1 MKKFF
6 YLSALSLGMMCSITA
21 CSDDDTTTID
31 AKNLDYTAENAS
43 SWGNY
48 MRVVA
53 QLLVND
59 ATALYDDWAVKYNE
73 GGSYAD
79 FFKNQDALT
88 SVEQLID
95 GCVDIANE
103 VGTAKIGDPYNLY
116 KAGNTEEALYAVES
130 WYSWHS
136 RDDYTNN
143 IYSIR
148 NAYYGSLDGNIN
160 ANSLSTV
167 IAGANSSLDTKI
179 KNAIQKAVKAI
190 QDIPQPFRN
199 HIPSN
204 ETVAAMDACAELES
218 ILKNDLKSYI
228 ANNSNNINT
237 DAVLN
242 PVVTQYV
249 DAVVVPTY
257 KSLKEKNDALYNA
270 VIVLADNPSNSAF
283 ETACDAWITAREPWE
298 KSEAFLFGPV
308 DEMGLDPNMDSWPL
322 DQNAIVQILNSQS
335 WSDLEWSEGDDEA
348 AVESAQNVRGF
359 HTLEFLLYKNGEPR
373 KVQ

>member
-88 SVEQLID
+88 SVQQLID

-103 VGTAKIGDPYNLY
+103 VGTAKIGDPYDLFIHN
-116 KAGNTEEALYAVES
+116 NEEKALYAVES

-136 RDDYTNN
+136 REDYRNN

-148 NAYYGSLDGNIN
+148 NAYYGTRTGAISELSLSKAVAAVN
-160 ANSLSTV
+160 AN
-167 IAGANSSLDTKI
+167 LDTEVK
-179 KNAIQKAVKAI
+179 KAI
-190 QDIPQPFRN
+190 DDAAAAIWAIPSPFRN
-199 HIPSN
+199 NINSPEAVS
-204 ETVAAMDACAELES
+204 AMEACATLEGV
-218 ILKNDLKSYI
+218 LKGSLKSCIEGIDKTVLAEVVKNYVDVVVLPTYSDLKAGNQALLMLLRHSVLLPAMLTSRLAPQHGLLLVHRGKPVRHSFLVRLPTKVLTPIWI
-228 ANNSNNINT
+228 AGHSIRM
-237 DAVLN
+237 V
-242 PVVTQYV
+242 
-249 DAVVVPTY
+249 
-257 KSLKEKNDALYNA
+257 S
-270 VIVLADNPSNSAF
+270 
-283 ETACDAWITAREPWE
+283 R
-298 KSEAFLFGPV
+298 
-308 DEMGLDPNMDSWPL
+308 DPDF
-322 DQNAIVQILNSQS
+322 
-335 WSDLEWSEGDDEA
+335 
-348 AVESAQNVRGF
+348 R
-359 HTLEFLLYKNGEPR
+359 
-373 KVQ
+373 

>member
-103 VGTAKIGDPYNLY
+103 VGTAKIGDPYDLFIHN
-116 KAGNTEEALYAVES
+116 NEEKALYAVES

-136 RDDYTNN
+136 REDYRNN

-148 NAYYGSLDGNIN
+148 NAYYGTRTGAISESSLSKAVAAVN
-160 ANSLSTV
+160 AN
-167 IAGANSSLDTKI
+167 LDTEV
-179 KNAIQKAVKAI
+179 KNAIDAAAAAI
-190 QDIPQPFRN
+190 WDIPSPFRN
-199 HIPSN
+199 NIDSPEAVS
-204 ETVAAMDACAELES
+204 AMEAFATLEGVLKGS
-218 ILKNDLKSYI
+218 LKNFI
-228 ANNSNNINT
+228 
-237 DAVLN
+237 
-242 PVVTQYV
+242 
-249 DAVVVPTY
+249 
-257 KSLKEKNDALYNA
+257 
-270 VIVLADNPSNSAF
+270 
-283 ETACDAWITAREPWE
+283 
-298 KSEAFLFGPV
+298 
-308 DEMGLDPNMDSWPL
+308 
-322 DQNAIVQILNSQS
+322 
-335 WSDLEWSEGDDEA
+335 
-348 AVESAQNVRGF
+348 
-359 HTLEFLLYKNGEPR
+359 
-373 KVQ
+373 

>member
-103 VGTAKIGDPYNLY
+103 VGTAKIGDPYDLFIHN
-116 KAGNTEEALYAVES
+116 NEEKALYAV
-130 WYSWHS
+130 
-136 RDDYTNN
+136 DCNK
-143 IYSIR
+143 
-148 NAYYGSLDGNIN
+148 
-160 ANSLSTV
+160 TV
-167 IAGANSSLDTKI
+167 LT
-179 KNAIQKAVKAI
+179 
-190 QDIPQPFRN
+190 
-199 HIPSN
+199 
-204 ETVAAMDACAELES
+204 
-218 ILKNDLKSYI
+218 ILKSVALFTCTTFTTYDNIGRVAMRTLK
-228 ANNSNNINT
+228 
-237 DAVLN
+237 
-242 PVVTQYV
+242 
-249 DAVVVPTY
+249 
-257 KSLKEKNDALYNA
+257 
-270 VIVLADNPSNSAF
+270 
-283 ETACDAWITAREPWE
+283 
-298 KSEAFLFGPV
+298 
-308 DEMGLDPNMDSWPL
+308 
-322 DQNAIVQILNSQS
+322 LNSQS
-335 WSDLEWSEGDDEA
+335 GA
-348 AVESAQNVRGF
+348 
-359 HTLEFLLYKNGEPR
+359 
-373 KVQ
+373 

>member
-103 VGTAKIGDPYNLY
+103 VGTAKIGD
-116 KAGNTEEALYAVES
+116 
-130 WYSWHS
+130 
-136 RDDYTNN
+136 R
-143 IYSIR
+143 
-148 NAYYGSLDGNIN
+148 
-160 ANSLSTV
+160 
-167 IAGANSSLDTKI
+167 
-179 KNAIQKAVKAI
+179 
-190 QDIPQPFRN
+190 
-199 HIPSN
+199 
-204 ETVAAMDACAELES
+204 
-218 ILKNDLKSYI
+218 KS
-228 ANNSNNINT
+228 
-237 DAVLN
+237 
-242 PVVTQYV
+242 VV
-249 DAVVVPTY
+249 
-257 KSLKEKNDALYNA
+257 
-270 VIVLADNPSNSAF
+270 
-283 ETACDAWITAREPWE
+283 
-298 KSEAFLFGPV
+298 
-308 DEMGLDPNMDSWPL
+308 
-322 DQNAIVQILNSQS
+322 
-335 WSDLEWSEGDDEA
+335 
-348 AVESAQNVRGF
+348 
-359 HTLEFLLYKNGEPR
+359 
-373 KVQ
+373 